1 MTDAPWDRHV
11 RLSGQATSSA
21 SHYPPF
27 ICLNSAYRQSKNILT
42 ACLFTNEQNPTTI
55 QIEAGVVDTVESGAF
70 KYWCYGTRGNI
81 EPTKRSS
88 AKSAPTKN
96 KPCPAGVP
104 RRSSIGTIVPGE
116 ATHAAAICSGN
127 VNLKNAFARRREGE
141 SGAI

>member
-1 MTDAPWDRHV
+1 MTGGPWDQRV
-11 RLSGQATSSA
+11 RLSGQVKGSA
-21 SHYPPF
+21 SRNPP
-27 ICLNSAYRQSKNILT
+27 INRLNSAYRQSKNILT

-88 AKSAPTKN
+88 AKSAPAKN

-116 ATHAAAICSGN
+116 ATHAAAIGSGN
-127 VNLKNAFARRREGE
+127 VNLKNAFSRR
-141 SGAI
+141 